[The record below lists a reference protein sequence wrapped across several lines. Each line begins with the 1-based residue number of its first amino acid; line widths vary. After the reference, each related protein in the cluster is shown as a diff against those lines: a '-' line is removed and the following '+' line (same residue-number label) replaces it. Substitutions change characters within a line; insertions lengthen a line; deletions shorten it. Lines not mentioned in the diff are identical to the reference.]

1 MKIAF
6 KNIPFCILSLYPSI
20 AMACSQ
26 GCTTSFGKSMQFL
39 IASVL
44 LAYAFIE
51 IVLIPFWFLKYEDED
66 DNENYN
72 IFIIALCPIAIL
84 LAGILGAIFI
94 HIIIIGIAAV
104 LIFFNYIICGFI
116 SGSIRYSDKTKK
128 RQVVKVLTIID
139 IIIDVIFVGFI
150 ISLYSSWMNIIHD
163 YGFYL
168 LIIPGIMLVKFILL
182 LKMNK
187 MVSNTPTDDAMPS

>member
-26 GCTTSFGKSMQFL
+26 GCTTSFGKSIQFL

-51 IVLIPFWFLKYEDED
+51 IVLIPFWFLKKYEDED
-66 DNENYN
+66 DNEDYN
-72 IFIIALCPIAIL
+72 IFIALCPIAIL

-116 SGSIRYSDKTKK
+116 FGSICYSNKTKK

-187 MVSNTPTDDAMPS
+187 MVAYTLTDDAEPS